1 MKPKPGNGGN
11 DTRIAVKV
19 SAGAARTMIR
29 GWRDQCLRVHLVTAP
44 ERGKANAALIALL
57 AQALGLPKSAI
68 SIVRGEHSARKTLAI
83 SGLSE
88 ADVIALLDPKS
99 PSQ

>member
-1 MKPKPGNGGN
+1 MKPKPGYGGN

-19 SAGAARTMIR
+19 SAGAARTVIR
-29 GWRDQCLRVHLVTAP
+29 GWQDQFLRVHIVTAP
-44 ERGKANAALIALL
+44 ERAKANAALVALL

-68 SIVRGEHSARKTLAI
+68 SIIRGEHSTRKTLMV

-88 ADVIALLDPKS
+88 ADVVARLDPKS